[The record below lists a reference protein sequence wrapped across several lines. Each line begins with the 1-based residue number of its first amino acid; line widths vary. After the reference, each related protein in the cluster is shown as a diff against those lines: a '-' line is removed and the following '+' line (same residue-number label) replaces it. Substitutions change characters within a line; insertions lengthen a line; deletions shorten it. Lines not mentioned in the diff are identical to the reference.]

1 MTLLSGVMSI
11 KFLHEIVLTIFENLL
26 PFFKGLQTFSRH
38 LTSNRSDAA
47 IFPKD
52 QRMRLQIVDLPRR
65 FALQIGLHG
74 GNARVFGLLKNGLRR
89 PRLDVFEFDE
99 IARWMYFSSNRS

>member
-1 MTLLSGVMSI
+1 MPQLAVMPSTTANSI
-11 KFLHEIVLTIFENLL
+11 NAPYAYRVCLIVCASIL
-26 PFFKGLQTFSRH
+26 R
-38 LTSNRSDAA
+38 LTSNRSDAP

-99 IARWMYFSSNRS
+99 ISRWMYFSSNRS

>member
-52 QRMRLQIVDLPRR
+52 QRMRLQMLALPRR
-65 FALQIGLHG
+65 VTLQIGLHG
-74 GNARVFGLLKNGLRR
+74 GDARALTYL
-89 PRLDVFEFDE
+89 
-99 IARWMYFSSNRS
+99 SSMK